1 MIMEFKRDSPLAL
14 VISVAVITIVILL
27 IFSTKAQ
34 MKGSYAP
41 PAPIAGN
48 YTSNASVIAQKQAL
62 FQQAPELAGIAGY
75 INAPQG
81 FKLADVRGKVILVD
95 FWTYSCIN
103 CIRTLPYLE
112 AWDQKYRDKG
122 LVIVG
127 VHSPEFDFEKD
138 YSNVQKAVD
147 KFGIKYPVVLD
158 NDHATWSAYG
168 NLYWPHDYL
177 IDADG
182 FIRDDHIG
190 EGGYND
196 TEAEIQK
203 LLAERDASV
212 QMGSL
217 VSNNVSAPNP
227 DFGQIGTPEIYLG
240 YQFAR
245 SPIGNPE
252 GFRND
257 QVVDYSLPADLQP
270 NLVYFQGS
278 WKNNPD
284 NMELSSDTGK
294 IVLVFQASNVNIVA
308 GGNSSLSISL
318 DGAAPPQGS
327 LGSDASLSNGTA
339 VVQVGD
345 QRLYSLIQKPDYQPR
360 TITIDV
366 KGKGFRIYTYTFG

>member
-1 MIMEFKRDSPLAL
+1 MEIKRDSPLVLIA
-14 VISVAVITIVILL
+14 SVAVITVIILF
-27 IFSTKAQ
+27 IFSFKAQ
-34 MKGSYAP
+34 MQGSYTP

-48 YTSNASVIAQKQAL
+48 YTSNASVIAQKEAL
-62 FQQAPELAGIAGY
+62 FQRAPELTGISGY

-112 AWDQKYRDKG
+112 AWDQKYRDEG

-138 YSNVQKAVD
+138 ISNVQAAVT
-147 KFGIKYPVVLD
+147 KFGIQYPVVLD
-158 NDHATWSAYG
+158 NDHATWSAYN

-203 LLAERDASV
+203 LLAERNASL
-212 QMGSL
+212 QMGAL
-217 VSNNVSAPNP
+217 VSDNVTAPAP
-227 DFGQIGTPEIYLG
+227 DFGQIATPEIYLG

-245 SPIGNPE
+245 APIGNPE
-252 GFRND
+252 GFQND
-257 QVVDYSLPADLQP
+257 QVVNYSIQPYLQP
-270 NLVYFQGS
+270 NTVYFAGS

-284 NMELSSDTGK
+284 NMELASDTGK
-294 IVLVFQASNVNIVA
+294 IILVYQASNANIVA
-308 GGNSSLSISL
+308 GGNSTLSLAL
-318 DGAAPPQGS
+318 DGKAPAQAY
-327 LGSDASLSNGTA
+327 LGSDAALVNGTA
-339 VVQVGD
+339 QVGVGG
-345 QRLYSLIQKPDYQPR
+345 QRLYSLIDNAGYSQR
-360 TITIDV
+360 TLEIDV
-366 KGKGFRIYTYTFG
+366 KGKGFRIYTFTFG